1 MKYDKIIENRRKCA
15 KNTIK
20 EFNGNNDIKF
30 LEYDN
35 ECTYSHIVAL
45 VENRND
51 WIEAYRKKQK
61 QLGTIIDY
69 SVPELKSYKKYVNN
83 DFPVARN
90 YSKHI

>member
-1 MKYDKIIENRRKCA
+1 MIKLLKIEENA

-51 WIEAYRKKQK
+51 WIEATEKNR
-61 QLGTIIDY
+61 
-69 SVPELKSYKKYVNN
+69 NN
-83 DFPVARN
+83 
-90 YSKHI
+90 